1 MKTIKY
7 TFILILATLTFSC
20 EDYLEK
26 VQDFEGL
33 NQEDVFTD
41 IRLAKD
47 FLDGAYT
54 HLIYEV
60 SSVDQGTDWL
70 PAMTMAGEGHP
81 GRLSSDV
88 PETYNLYAQGDYLSL
103 MNKSAYTGTTPN
115 FVTRYYAAWKG
126 IRTVN
131 SFLEN
136 VDKIANATPEEVNLL
151 KGQAYF
157 LRASFYELIT
167 KRHGGLIY
175 LKKNLEL
182 NEPLDKQR
190 ESYESNFANMIE
202 DINLSIDL
210 LPISWATENVGRPTK
225 GAAMALKSRLT
236 LFAASPLVNTSNNAQ
251 IWANA
256 ATAASDLINFANTN
270 GLYNLV
276 NASAANTI
284 DVGHN
289 GADLFVAEPAAL
301 KPYRDIFVGPGITKV
316 IPSEVIFMEVNQKFF
331 GYGGILNP
339 TPRLSLTCGF
349 DIIKGNNS
357 PMNIGALANFVEN
370 FETKNGLPI
379 KDDPSYNPQEP
390 FINRDPRFYNAI
402 LFDGVKWIHTS
413 SGAINSS
420 GYVDLAVYNK
430 KGAYGLDLNNP
441 ATPANLLWRVQNST
455 GYRIRKWIPN
465 GAYWISGT
473 NGSWD
478 FHINN
483 NLFRMSE
490 VYLNYAEAA
499 NEAYGPTG
507 AAPGSSLTALAAINI
522 IRNRVGM
529 PNVDSRYTGSKDL
542 FRERIRNERAIELC
556 FEGHRYDDLRRWK
569 VAHLEENKKVS
580 FLEMR
585 WQGAAS
591 TAYPTGYDYQV
602 VEKTNLKKN
611 FTDRNYWWP
620 IPSSEIEAV
629 PAFGQTAGW

>member
-7 TFILILATLTFSC
+7 TFILILTMLLCSC

-33 NQEDVFTD
+33 DQENVFTD
-41 IRLAKD
+41 VRLAKD

-81 GRLSSDV
+81 GRLANEV

-103 MNKSAYTGTTPN
+103 MNKNAYNGTTPN

-126 IRTVN
+126 IRVVN

-136 VDKIANATPEEVNLL
+136 ATKIANATPEEINLL

-157 LRASFYELIT
+157 LRASFYELMT
-167 KRHGGLIY
+167 KRHGGLVY

-182 NEPLDKQR
+182 NEPLDKER
-190 ESYESNFANMIE
+190 ESYQSNLTNMLE
-202 DINLSIDL
+202 DIDLSIEL
-210 LPISWATENVGRPTK
+210 LPISWPTENVGRPTK

-236 LFAASPLVNTSNNAQ
+236 LFAASPLINTSNSSQA
-251 IWANA
+251 WEDAAKA
-256 ATAASDLINFANTN
+256 ATELISFANSN
-270 GLYNLV
+270 GLYSLV
-276 NASAANTI
+276 DASAANSI

-289 GADLFVAEPAAL
+289 GTDLFTAEPAAL
-301 KPYRDIFVGPGITKV
+301 KPYRNIFVGPGITKV

-339 TPRLSLTCGF
+339 TPRLALTTGF
-349 DIIKGNNS
+349 DIMKGNNS
-357 PMNIGALANFVEN
+357 PMNIGALANFVEK
-370 FETKNGLPI
+370 FETKNGLAI
-379 KDDPSYNPQEP
+379 KDDPTYNSQEP

-402 LFDGVKWIHTS
+402 LFDGVSWIHTS
-413 SGAINSS
+413 SGAINST
-420 GYVDLAVYNK
+420 GFVDLAVVNEQ
-430 KGAYGLDLNNP
+430 GIYGKDLNNP

-465 GAYWISGT
+465 GAYWISGS

-478 FHINN
+478 FHVNN

-507 AAPGSSLTALAAINI
+507 SAPGSSLTAIEAINI

-529 PNVDSRYTGSKDL
+529 PNIDSRYTSSKDI

-556 FEGHRYDDLRRWK
+556 FEGFRYDDLRRWK
-569 VAHLEENKKVS
+569 VAHLEENQKVD

-585 WQGAAS
+585 WQGAPSA
-591 TAYPTGYDYQV
+591 TYPTGFNYQV
-602 VEKTNLKKN
+602 VEQSNLKKN

-620 IPSSEIEAV
+620 VPSSEIEAV
-629 PAFGQTAGW
+629 PSFGQTPGW

>member
-7 TFILILATLTFSC
+7 TFILILASLSFSC
-20 EDYLEK
+20 EDYLDKQE
-26 VQDFEGL
+26 DFEGL
-33 NQEDVFTD
+33 NQEDVFSD

-60 SSVDQGTDWL
+60 SSVDGGTDWL
-70 PAMTMAGEGHP
+70 PAMTMASEGHP
-81 GRLSSDV
+81 GRLINEV

-103 MNKSAYTGTTPN
+103 MNKNAYSGTTPN

-126 IRTVN
+126 IRVVN

-136 VDKIANATPEEVNLL
+136 ADKIKNGSPEDLNLL

-157 LRASFYELIT
+157 LRASLYELIT
-167 KRHGGLIY
+167 KRHGGLVY

-182 NEPLDKQR
+182 NESLDRKR
-190 ESYESNFANMIE
+190 ESYQSNLANMLE

-210 LPISWATENVGRPTK
+210 LPTSWPTENVGRPTK

-236 LFAASPLVNTSNNAQ
+236 LFAASPLVNTSNDTQA
-251 IWANA
+251 WANA
-256 ATAASDLINFANTN
+256 ANAATDLINFANTN
-270 GLYNLV
+270 GLYALID
-276 NASAANTI
+276 ASAANSI

-289 GADLFVAEPAAL
+289 GADLFTAEPAAL

-331 GYGGILNP
+331 GYGAIVNP
-339 TPRLSLTCGF
+339 TPRLALTTGF
-349 DIIKGNNS
+349 DIMKGNNS
-357 PMNIGALANFVEN
+357 PMNIGALANFVEK
-370 FETKNGLPI
+370 FETKNGLAI

-402 LFDGVKWIHTS
+402 LFDGVSWIHTA
-413 SGAINSS
+413 SGAINST
-420 GYVDLAVYNK
+420 GFVDLAVLNK
-430 KGAYGLDLNNP
+430 KSKYGLDLNDP

-455 GYRIRKWIPN
+455 GYRIRKWVPN
-465 GAYWISGT
+465 GAYWISGS
-473 NGSWD
+473 NGSWS
-478 FHINN
+478 FHVNN

-490 VYLNYAEAA
+490 VYLNYAEAV

-507 AAPGSSLTALAAINI
+507 TAPGSSLTAIGAINI

-529 PNVDSRYTGSKDL
+529 PNIASQYTGSKEI
-542 FRERIRNERAIELC
+542 FRDRIRNERAIELC

-585 WQGAAS
+585 WQGAPS
-591 TAYPTGYDYQV
+591 TTYPTGFNYQT
-602 VEKTNLKKN
+602 VEQPSLNKT

-620 IPSSEIEAV
+620 VPSSEIEAV
-629 PAFGQTAGW
+629 PSFGQTPGW